1 VKKSLLLRLCG
12 ATLAFA
18 VIGAACGGD
27 SGTSTTGASGTTT
40 TTHDGMTDAG
50 SSSSDST
57 GVGTDAAVLNQT
69 LTNLLDSHVYLAG
82 VALEQAV
89 VNGTDSAEAKASA
102 GALDENSQ
110 ALAGAIESV
119 YGADAGKQFLD
130 LWRKHIGFFVD
141 YTLAKANHDDAA
153 AKKAVADLDG
163 YRQDFGALIES
174 ATEGAL
180 TKKQVADALVEHV
193 NTLATAASML
203 VSGDPGV
210 FAQLNKAA
218 DHNTMLGDAL
228 STGIATQQGLDGD
241 PVSDASKLQQTL
253 TSLLDSHVYLAG
265 VALEQAV
272 VNGTD
277 SAQAKASAGALD
289 ENSKAL
295 AGAIESLYGA
305 DAGDQFLELWRKH
318 IGFFVDYTLAK
329 AGGDDAAAKKASKD
343 LDGYRQDFGAL
354 IESATEGGLSKAQ
367 VAEALVG
374 HVQSLSAAIDSLVA
388 GDGKVFGLLDEAAH
402 HNTMLAAAL
411 AGAIAEQKG
420 L

>member
-1 VKKSLLLRLCG
+1 VKKSLILRLTG
-12 ATLAFA
+12 AALAFA
-18 VIGAACGGD
+18 VIGTACGGD
-27 SGTSTTGASGTTT
+27 SGG
-40 TTHDGMTDAG
+40 TDAG
-50 SSSSDST
+50 ATATTEGSTDTTGSTMSAT
-57 GVGTDAAVLNQT
+57 GVDTDAALLNQT

-89 VNGTDSAEAKASA
+89 VNGPDSAEAKASA

-110 ALAGAIESV
+110 ALAGAIESI
-119 YGADAGKQFLD
+119 YGADAGSQFLD

-141 YTLAKANHDDAA
+141 FTLAKAGGDEKAA
-153 AKKAVADLDG
+153 NQAVKDLDG

-180 TKKQVADALVEHV
+180 TKKQVADALIPHVEH
-193 NTLATAASML
+193 LATAASLL
-203 VSGDPGV
+203 VAGDTKV
-210 FAQLNKAA
+210 FAELNKAA
-218 DHNTMLGDAL
+218 EHNTVLGDAL
-228 STGIATQQGLDGD
+228 STGIAAQQKLEGD
-241 PVSDASKLQQTL
+241 PTSDAAKLQQGL

-277 SAQAKASAGALD
+277 SAQAKASAAALD

-305 DAGDQFLELWRKH
+305 DAGDQFLDLWRKH
-318 IGFFVDYTLAK
+318 IGFFVDYTLAQ
-329 AGGDDAAAKKASKD
+329 AGGDKAAATKALKD

-374 HVQSLSAAIDSLVA
+374 HVESLAAAIDSLIA

-402 HNTMLAAAL
+402 HNTMLGSAL
-411 AGAIAEQKG
+411 AGAIAEQKN

>member
-1 VKKSLLLRLCG
+1 MKKSLLLRLGG

-18 VIGAACGGD
+18 LIGAACGGSD
-27 SGTSTTGASGTTT
+27 GTTGASATTT
-40 TTHDGMTDAG
+40 TTHDDTADAG
-50 SSSSDST
+50 SSDAT
-57 GVGTDAAVLNQT
+57 GVSTDAATLNQA
-69 LTNLLDSHVYLAG
+69 LTSLLDSHVYLAG

-89 VNGTDSAEAKASA
+89 VNGADSPQAKASA

-110 ALAGAIESV
+110 ALAGAIESI
-119 YGADAGKQFLD
+119 YGADAGNQFLD

-141 YTLAKANHDDAA
+141 FTLAKANKDEAA
-153 AKKAVADLDG
+153 AKKAVSDLDG

-193 NTLATAASML
+193 NTLATAAAML
-203 VSGDPGV
+203 VDGDPGV

-228 STGIATQQGLDGD
+228 STGIAAQQKLEGD

-305 DAGDQFLELWRKH
+305 D
-318 IGFFVDYTLAK
+318 
-329 AGGDDAAAKKASKD
+329 
-343 LDGYRQDFGAL
+343 
-354 IESATEGGLSKAQ
+354 
-367 VAEALVG
+367 
-374 HVQSLSAAIDSLVA
+374 
-388 GDGKVFGLLDEAAH
+388 
-402 HNTMLAAAL
+402 
-411 AGAIAEQKG
+411 
-420 L
+420 